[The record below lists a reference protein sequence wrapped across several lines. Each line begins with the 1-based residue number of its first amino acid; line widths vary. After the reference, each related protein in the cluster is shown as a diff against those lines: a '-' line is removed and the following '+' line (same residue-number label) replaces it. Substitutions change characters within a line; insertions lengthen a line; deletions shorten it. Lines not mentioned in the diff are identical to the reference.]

1 MVISC
6 YWESDSS
13 SREGKESRE
22 MFECF
27 KELLKGNLRILRGCN
42 TQVFVSNGKPV
53 GGDVG
58 LSMYL
63 SCFRNEAVAR

>member
-1 MVISC
+1 MILSQ
-6 YWESDSS
+6 E
-13 SREGKESRE
+13 RGKRTE

-27 KELLKGNLRILRGCN
+27 KELLKGNLGILRGYN

-58 LSMYL
+58 LNMYL
-63 SCFRNEAVAR
+63 YCFRNEAVAR